1 MIPPAA
7 RAKISPEE
15 GICRPGSTKKFRER
29 ASWRDVML
37 HHRPT
42 PLGIQPDLS
51 ANMASTKTAPTGFK
65 PKNKLR
71 RQAAYLNIKKT
82 REAEKRDL
90 RHRRKREEDKNPALR
105 EERHANNVPVTIDSK
120 RTWDDDPVGDEE
132 DALGWAVDVERL
144 AKRRK
149 LEQEQAAAQ
158 ADEGAEDEDGVLA
171 KLKRLERQGASEDQD
186 EQDDDAD
193 SMLDD
198 DSDLEDSDSDSAS
211 ASDSDASAP
220 RKRPTKRASSPSGS
234 VATTTATNLELS
246 PEFLKQKF
254 PQLFDPV
261 PEPKILVT
269 TSINSTLHAQADV
282 LTSLFP
288 NSTYIRRTANFHAHK
303 YSVREIAQFAANR
316 DYTALV
322 VLMQAEHEKKPDGLD
337 IIHLPN
343 GPHFHFTV
351 TNWIEG
357 KKLPRHAN
365 DTGHYPELI
374 LNNFKT
380 PLGILTAHLFK
391 GLFPATPELE
401 GRQVLTLHN
410 QRDYIFVRRHR
421 YVFRDK
427 RESEKPI
434 TGADGKPLKGVEDV
448 KVGMQEIG
456 PRMTLKLRRIDRGV
470 QYKSG
475 QEWQWKGRMEK
486 KRTRFNM

>member
-1 MIPPAA
+1 
-7 RAKISPEE
+7 
-15 GICRPGSTKKFRER
+15 
-29 ASWRDVML
+29 
-37 HHRPT
+37 
-42 PLGIQPDLS
+42 
-51 ANMASTKTAPTGFK
+51 MAFSSVPTGFK

-90 RHRRKREEDKNPALR
+90 RHRRKREEDKDPSLR
-105 EERHANNVPVTIDSK
+105 EERHATNVPATIDSK
-120 RTWDDDPVGDEE
+120 RVWDEDAVGDEE

-149 LEQEQAAAQ
+149 LEQEQAE
-158 ADEGAEDEDGVLA
+158 ADAEDEGTLA
-171 KLKRLERQGASEDQD
+171 KLKKLEREQADSDEDED
-186 EQDDDAD
+186 EEKDDEAD
-193 SMLDD
+193 SMLDA
-198 DSDLEDSDSDSAS
+198 DSDIDDS
-211 ASDSDASAP
+211 ASDSDSEAATS
-220 RKRPTKRASSPSGS
+220 RKKRAASPSGS
-234 VATTTATNLELS
+234 VATTTATNFELT

-254 PQLFDPV
+254 PQLFEPPPV
-261 PEPKILVT
+261 PKILIT
-269 TSINSTLHAQADV
+269 TSLNSNLHAQAET
-282 LTSLFP
+282 LTSFFP
-288 NSTYIRRTANFHAHK
+288 NSTYIRRTAHVRAHK
-303 YSVREIAQFAANR
+303 YSVREIAAFAANR
-316 DYTALV
+316 EYTALV

-337 IIHLPN
+337 IVHLPN
-343 GPHFHFTV
+343 GPHFHFSV
-351 TNWIEG
+351 TNWLDG

-391 GLFPATPELE
+391 GLFPAAPELE

-427 RESEKPI
+427 RETEKPI
-434 TGADGKPLKGVEDV
+434 TGNDGKPIKGVEDV

-456 PRMTLKLRRIDRGV
+456 PRMTLKLRRVDRGI
-470 QYKSG
+470 QFKSG

>member
-1 MIPPAA
+1 
-7 RAKISPEE
+7 
-15 GICRPGSTKKFRER
+15 
-29 ASWRDVML
+29 
-37 HHRPT
+37 
-42 PLGIQPDLS
+42 
-51 ANMASTKTAPTGFK
+51 MASFKTAPTGFK

-82 REAEKRDL
+82 REAEKRDE
-90 RHRRKREEDKNPALR
+90 RHRRKREEEKNPLLR

-149 LEQEQAAAQ
+149 LEQEAA
-158 ADEGAEDEDGVLA
+158 EAEPEEEEEGVLA
-171 KLKRLERQGASEDQD
+171 KLKKLEQEGE
-186 EQDDDAD
+186 EEEDDDDKEEDDEAD
-193 SMLDD
+193 SMLDS
-198 DSDLEDSDSDSAS
+198 DSEHSDSDSDSS
-211 ASDSDASAP
+211 SP

-254 PQLFDPV
+254 PQLFDPA
-261 PEPKILVT
+261 PEPKILIT
-269 TSINSTLHAQADV
+269 TSINSNLHAHADI
-282 LTSLFP
+282 LTSFFP

-316 DYTALV
+316 EYTALV

-343 GPHFHFTV
+343 GPHFHFSV

-391 GLFPATPELE
+391 GLFPANPELE

-434 TGADGKPLKGVEDV
+434 MGADGKPMKGVEDV

-456 PRMTLKLRRIDRGV
+456 PRMTLKLRRIDRGI
-470 QYKSG
+470 QFKSG
-475 QEWQWKGRMEK
+475 QEWEWKGRMEK

>member
-1 MIPPAA
+1 MAA
-7 RAKISPEE
+7 P
-15 GICRPGSTKKFRER
+15 
-29 ASWRDVML
+29 
-37 HHRPT
+37 
-42 PLGIQPDLS
+42 
-51 ANMASTKTAPTGFK
+51 KTAPTGFK

-71 RQAAYLNIKKT
+71 RQQAYLNIKKT

-90 RHRRKREEDKNPALR
+90 RHKRRRDEEKNPALR
-105 EERHANNVPVTIDSK
+105 EERHATHVPVTIDSK
-120 RTWDDDPVGDEE
+120 RTWDDDAVGDEE

-149 LEQEQAAAQ
+149 LEQEQAEADAAE
-158 ADEGAEDEDGVLA
+158 AEEGTLA
-171 KLKRLERQGASEDQD
+171 KLKKLEQEGASDD
-186 EQDDDAD
+186 EESQDDDAD
-193 SMLDD
+193 SMLDG
-198 DSDLEDSDSDSAS
+198 DSEDEDSDVD
-211 ASDSDASAP
+211 SDSDASSS
-220 RKRPTKRASSPSGS
+220 RKRPAKRASSPAAS

-254 PQLFDPV
+254 PQLFDPA

-269 TSINSTLHAQADV
+269 TSINSTLHDEADI

-316 DYTALV
+316 EYTALV

-343 GPHFHFTV
+343 GPHFHFSV

-391 GLFPATPELE
+391 GLFPEQPELE

-427 RESEKPI
+427 RETEKPI
-434 TGADGKPLKGVEDV
+434 TGNDGKPMKGVEDV

-470 QYKSG
+470 QFKSG

>member
-1 MIPPAA
+1 MA
-7 RAKISPEE
+7 
-15 GICRPGSTKKFRER
+15 F
-29 ASWRDVML
+29 
-37 HHRPT
+37 T
-42 PLGIQPDLS
+42 PS
-51 ANMASTKTAPTGFK
+51 VPTGFK

-71 RQAAYLNIKKT
+71 RQAAFLSIKKA
-82 REAEKRDL
+82 READKRDL
-90 RHRRKREEDKNPALR
+90 RHRRKREEQKDPSLR
-105 EERHANNVPVTIDSK
+105 EDRHARNVPATIDSK
-120 RTWDDDPVGDEE
+120 RVWDDEPVGDEE

-149 LEQEQAAAQ
+149 MEQE
-158 ADEGAEDEDGVLA
+158 EAEHQGEDGEDGEEEGVLA
-171 KLKRLERQGASEDQD
+171 KLKKAERIEKVGDSDGEIN
-186 EQDDDAD
+186 DDAD
-193 SMLDD
+193 SMLDSSDSDLDSD
-198 DSDLEDSDSDSAS
+198 DSDLDSDT
-211 ASDSDASAP
+211 ASAP
-220 RKRPTKRASSPSGS
+220 SRKGKNKPDARKRDASPTTS
-234 VATTTATNLELS
+234 TATNLELS

-254 PQLFDPV
+254 PQLFDPQ
-261 PEPKILVT
+261 PEPKILIT
-269 TSINSTLHAQADV
+269 TSINSTLHKEADI

-303 YSVREIAQFAANR
+303 YSVREIAQFASAR
-316 DYTALV
+316 EYTALV

-337 IIHLPN
+337 VIHLPN
-343 GPHFHFTV
+343 GPHFHFSV

-391 GLFPATPELE
+391 GLFPATPELQ

-410 QRDYIFVRRHR
+410 QRDYIFIRRHR

-434 TGADGKPLKGVEDV
+434 MGNDGKPLQGVEDV

-456 PRMTLKLRRIDRGV
+456 PRMTLKLRRIDRGI
-470 QYKSG
+470 QFKSG

-486 KRTRFNM
+486 QRTRFNM

>member
-1 MIPPAA
+1 MAPHIVT
-7 RAKISPEE
+7 
-15 GICRPGSTKKFRER
+15 GSV
-29 ASWRDVML
+29 A
-37 HHRPT
+37 
-42 PLGIQPDLS
+42 
-51 ANMASTKTAPTGFK
+51 TGFK

-71 RQAAYLNIKKT
+71 RQAAYLNIKKS

-90 RHRRKREEDKNPALR
+90 RHQRKREEEKNPALR
-105 EERHANNVPVTIDSK
+105 EERHATHVPVTIDSK

-149 LEQEQAAAQ
+149 LAQEQAEA
-158 ADEGAEDEDGVLA
+158 GAEAGDEGVLA
-171 KLKRLERQGASEDQD
+171 KLKKLEREGASEDEE

-193 SMLDD
+193 SMLDA
-198 DSDLEDSDSDSAS
+198 DSDLDDS
-211 ASDSDASAP
+211 ASDSDTSSSQ
-220 RKRPTKRASSPSGS
+220 KRPTKRAASPSES

-254 PQLFDPV
+254 PQLFDPS

-269 TSINSTLHAQADV
+269 TSINSTLHAEADI

-316 DYTALV
+316 EYTALV

-337 IIHLPN
+337 IINLPN
-343 GPHFHFTV
+343 GPHFHFSV

-391 GLFPATPELE
+391 GLFPAAPELE

-427 RESEKPI
+427 RETEKPI
-434 TGADGKPLKGVEDV
+434 TGADGKPIKGVEDV

>member
-1 MIPPAA
+1 MRCSRLAELISHNPTRQNLSKHGRNLEHP
-7 RAKISPEE
+7 RFEHSAK
-15 GICRPGSTKKFRER
+15 
-29 ASWRDVML
+29 V
-37 HHRPT
+37 
-42 PLGIQPDLS
+42 
-51 ANMASTKTAPTGFK
+51 NMAAPKTAPTGFK

-82 REAEKRDL
+82 REAEKRDE
-90 RHRRKREEDKNPALR
+90 RHRRRREEDKNPALR
-105 EERHANNVPVTIDSK
+105 EERHAANVPVTIDSK
-120 RTWDDDPVGDEE
+120 RVWDDDPVGDEE

-149 LEQEQAAAQ
+149 LQQEAAEAEAEQGE
-158 ADEGAEDEDGVLA
+158 EGVLA
-171 KLKRLERQGASEDQD
+171 KLKKLEREGASGD
-186 EQDDDAD
+186 EEEDDDAD
-193 SMLDD
+193 SMLDTDSDLD
-198 DSDLEDSDSDSAS
+198 DSDD
-211 ASDSDASAP
+211 DSDASSS
-220 RKRPTKRASSPSGS
+220 RKRPTKRAASPTAS
-234 VATTTATNLELS
+234 VATTAATNLELS

-261 PEPKILVT
+261 EEPKILVT
-269 TSINSTLHAQADV
+269 TSINSILHAEADI
-282 LTSLFP
+282 LTSFFP
-288 NSTYIRRTANFHAHK
+288 NSTYIRRSANFHAHK

-316 DYTALV
+316 EYTALV

-337 IIHLPN
+337 IINLPN
-343 GPHFHFTV
+343 GPHFHFSV

-391 GLFPATPELE
+391 GLFPAAPELE

-434 TGADGKPLKGVEDV
+434 TGADGKPIKGVEDV

>member
-1 MIPPAA
+1 MAA
-7 RAKISPEE
+7 P
-15 GICRPGSTKKFRER
+15 
-29 ASWRDVML
+29 
-37 HHRPT
+37 
-42 PLGIQPDLS
+42 
-51 ANMASTKTAPTGFK
+51 KTVATGFK

-90 RHRRKREEDKNPALR
+90 RHSRKRAEDKNPELR
-105 EERHANNVPVTIDSK
+105 EQRHAANVPVTIDSK
-120 RTWDDDPVGDEE
+120 RVWDDDPVGDEE
-132 DALGWAVDVERL
+132 DALGWAVDVEHL

-149 LEQEQAAAQ
+149 LEQEQAE
-158 ADEGAEDEDGVLA
+158 ADAEEGEEGVLA
-171 KLKRLERQGASEDQD
+171 KLKKLEREGVSGDEDED
-186 EQDDDAD
+186 EEMDDDAD
-193 SMLDD
+193 SMLDA
-198 DSDLEDSDSDSAS
+198 DSDLEDSG
-211 ASDSDASAP
+211 SDSDASSS
-220 RKRPTKRASSPSGS
+220 RKRPTKRAASPSGS
-234 VATTTATNLELS
+234 VATTAATNLELS

-254 PQLFDPV
+254 PQLFDPQ

-269 TSINSTLHAQADV
+269 TSINSTLHDEADI

-288 NSTYIRRTANFHAHK
+288 NSTYIRRSANFHAHK

-316 DYTALV
+316 EYTALV

-343 GPHFHFTV
+343 GPHFHFSV

-391 GLFPATPELE
+391 GLFPANPELE

-434 TGADGKPLKGVEDV
+434 TGNDGKPIKGVEDV

>member
-1 MIPPAA
+1 MA
-7 RAKISPEE
+7 
-15 GICRPGSTKKFRER
+15 F
-29 ASWRDVML
+29 
-37 HHRPT
+37 T
-42 PLGIQPDLS
+42 PS
-51 ANMASTKTAPTGFK
+51 APTGFK

-71 RQAAYLNIKKT
+71 RQAAHLSIKKA

-90 RHRRKREEDKNPALR
+90 RHRRKREEEKDPSLR
-105 EERHANNVPVTIDSK
+105 QERHARNVPATIDSK
-120 RTWDDDPVGDEE
+120 RVWDHEPVGDEE

-149 LEQEQAAAQ
+149 LEQEAAEAGQAQ
-158 ADEGAEDEDGVLA
+158 HSEEDGVLA
-171 KLKRLERQGASEDQD
+171 QLKKREQQPGEDED
-186 EQDDDAD
+186 EDLDDNTD
-193 SMLDD
+193 SML
-198 DSDLEDSDSDSAS
+198 DSDSDSEPDAS
-211 ASDSDASAP
+211 ELGSDSTPSSK
-220 RKRPTKRASSPSGS
+220 RKTGPPKRAASP
-234 VATTTATNLELS
+234 TTSTATNLELS

-254 PQLFDPV
+254 PQLFEPAL
-261 PEPKILVT
+261 EPKILIT
-269 TSINSTLHAQADV
+269 TSINSTLHKEAEI

-288 NSTYIRRTANFHAHK
+288 NSTYIRRTAHVHAHK
-303 YSVREIAQFAANR
+303 YSVREIAEFASAR
-316 DYTALV
+316 HYTALV

-337 IIHLPN
+337 IIHLPT
-343 GPHFHFTV
+343 GPHFHFSV
-351 TNWIEG
+351 TNWVEG

-391 GLFPATPELE
+391 GLFPAMPELE

-410 QRDYIFVRRHR
+410 QRDYIFMRRHR

-427 RESEKPI
+427 RETEKPI
-434 TGADGKPLKGVEDV
+434 MGTDGKPLKGVEDV

-456 PRMTLKLRRIDRGV
+456 PRMTLKLRRIDRGI
-470 QYKSG
+470 QFKSG

>member
-1 MIPPAA
+1 MAFS
-7 RAKISPEE
+7 KN
-15 GICRPGSTKKFRER
+15 
-29 ASWRDVML
+29 
-37 HHRPT
+37 PT
-42 PLGIQPDLS
+42 
-51 ANMASTKTAPTGFK
+51 MATGVK

-71 RQAAYLNIKKT
+71 RQAAHLSIKKA
-82 REAEKRDL
+82 READKRDA
-90 RHRRKREEDKNPALR
+90 RHRRRREEDKNPALR
-105 EERHANNVPVTIDSK
+105 QERQEQNVPVTIDSK
-120 RTWDDDPVGDEE
+120 RVWDNEPVGDEE

-149 LEQEQAAAQ
+149 LEAQ
-158 ADEGAEDEDGVLA
+158 SAEDDGAQGEEAGVLA
-171 KLKRLERQGASEDQD
+171 TLKKRDQEAAADDEDMD
-186 EQDDDAD
+186 EDAD
-193 SMLDD
+193 SMLQSDSELDD
-198 DSDLEDSDSDSAS
+198 NNDSDIQSDSD
-211 ASDSDASAP
+211 DSLS
-220 RKRPTKRASSPSGS
+220 RKNPANPKRASSPS
-234 VATTTATNLELS
+234 ATSTATNLELS

-261 PEPKILVT
+261 AEPKILIT
-269 TSINSTLHAQADV
+269 TSINSTLHKEAEI

-303 YSVREIAQFAANR
+303 YSVREIAEFASAR
-316 DYTALV
+316 SYTALI
-322 VLMQAEHEKKPDGLD
+322 VLMQAKHEKKADGLD
-337 IIHLPN
+337 MITLPT
-343 GPHFHFTV
+343 GPHFHFSV

-380 PLGILTAHLFK
+380 PLGILTAHMFK
-391 GLFPATPELE
+391 GLFPAAPELE

-427 RESEKPI
+427 RESEKSI
-434 TGADGKPLKGVEDV
+434 VGTDGKPMKGVEDV

-456 PRMTLKLRRIDRGV
+456 PRMTLKLRRIDRGI
-470 QYKSG
+470 QFKSG

-486 KRTRFNM
+486 QRTRFNM

>member
-1 MIPPAA
+1 MTFAVIPTGAVA
-7 RAKISPEE
+7 
-15 GICRPGSTKKFRER
+15 
-29 ASWRDVML
+29 
-37 HHRPT
+37 
-42 PLGIQPDLS
+42 
-51 ANMASTKTAPTGFK
+51 TGFK

-71 RQAAYLNIKKT
+71 RQAAYLNIKKN
-82 REAEKRDL
+82 REAEKRDN
-90 RHRRKREEDKNPALR
+90 RHRRRREEEKDPALR
-105 EERHANNVPVTIDSK
+105 EERHAANVPVTIDSK
-120 RTWDDDPVGDEE
+120 RVWDDDPVGDEE

-149 LEQEQAAAQ
+149 LQQEQAE
-158 ADEGAEDEDGVLA
+158 ADAENGGEEGVLA
-171 KLKRLERQGASEDQD
+171 KLKKLEREGAN
-186 EQDDDAD
+186 DDGDDDDDDDAEFDSDAD
-193 SMLDD
+193 SMLDAEDSELD
-198 DSDLEDSDSDSAS
+198 DS
-211 ASDSDASAP
+211 SDSDATSR
-220 RKRPTKRASSPSGS
+220 RKKRAASPSES
-234 VATTTATNLELS
+234 VATTNATNLELS

-254 PQLFDPV
+254 PQLFAPAAI
-261 PEPKILVT
+261 PKVLIT
-269 TSINSTLHAQADV
+269 TSLNSTLHAQADI

-288 NSTYIRRTANFHAHK
+288 NSTYIRRSANFHAHK

-316 DYTALV
+316 EYTALV
-322 VLMQAEHEKKPDGLD
+322 ILMQAEHEKKPDGLD

-343 GPHFHFTV
+343 GPHFHFSV
-351 TNWIEG
+351 TNWLEG

-391 GLFPATPELE
+391 GLFPASPELE

-427 RESEKPI
+427 RETEKPVL
-434 TGADGKPLKGVEDV
+434 GNDGKPIKGVEDV

-456 PRMTLKLRRIDRGV
+456 PRMTLKLRRVDRGV
-470 QYKSG
+470 QFKSG
-475 QEWQWKGRMEK
+475 QEWEWKGRMEK